1 LLSIS
6 LKPCCL
12 ITELNL
18 EGTKMLYERKSRND
32 SRPALAAA
40 TAAFLLIWMCGA
52 AAADGCRTYTLDA
65 DFDEGVLVG
74 VEHETVHDQLQL
86 SQAPVILP
94 FIWVPNEG
102 QGTVSK
108 INTETGD
115 ELGRYR
121 VAPHSNCSPS
131 RTTVDLQGNC
141 WVGVRDAGTVVK
153 IGLYEAGQWIDRN
166 GDANCQTSQDI
177 NGDGD
182 ITGAELLPWGQD
194 ECVLYEVVLIPGSEG
209 TYAPGTY
216 PGPYDYGHWSTSP
229 RGLAIDASN
238 SLWAGAWIS
247 RTYYYI
253 DGSTG
258 AILNS
263 VDVSPWSHSAYGAV
277 IDGHGVL
284 WSSGHGQNHVLRLDP
299 STNPPTISTLGI
311 GHFVYGIGVD
321 YLDHLFVSGWTDRRL
336 SRVDILASVLQWTQ
350 YKSEL
355 DRARGLVCTSDNDV
369 WVASTVNDCVYR
381 YDNGGNWK
389 ATIYVGNGPTG
400 VAVDA
405 AGKVWSCNLND
416 EYITRINPVTNTVDL
431 QKTIVGSGGHY
442 SYSDMTGI
450 IARTITTKLGTWTVT
465 YDSGTADTLWGTISW
480 NSDEPNG
487 TVVTVEARSSNDA
500 TTWSASET
508 ASNGTDLVTTP
519 NGRYLEVKVTLQII
533 TGETSPILFDL
544 TVCPGLIAVDIDIKP
559 TSCPNPLNLRTRG
572 VLPVA
577 ILGSGEFD
585 VSNIDVA
592 SVRLAGVGAIR
603 SSLEDVTGP
612 VADGNECACT
622 TAGPD
627 GNMDLT
633 LKFRTPEIAVALLN
647 DVGELTEG
655 EQLVLTLMG
664 TLMDGTPIEGSDCVV
679 LVGQVPESVAAT
691 RADSNK
697 DGKVDLRDLVLL
709 KRYFGKSAALE
720 D

>member
-1 LLSIS
+1 
-6 LKPCCL
+6 
-12 ITELNL
+12 
-18 EGTKMLYERKSRND
+18 MLYEKRSRND
-32 SRPALAAA
+32 SRPVLAAA
-40 TAAFLLIWMCGA
+40 TVAFLLIWMCGA
-52 AAADGCRTYTLDA
+52 AAADGCRTYTVDA

-86 SQAPVILP
+86 SQTPVILP

-166 GDANCQTSQDI
+166 GDGTCQTSQDV

-194 ECVLYEVVLIPGSEG
+194 ECVLYEVVLISGYEG

-238 SLWAGAWIS
+238 NLWAGAWTS

-253 DGSTG
+253 DGLTG

-263 VDVSPWSHSAYGAV
+263 VDLSPWGHTPYGAV

-284 WSSGHGQNHVLRLDP
+284 WSAGQSQNHVLRLDP
-299 STNPPTISTLGI
+299 STNPPTISTLSLN
-311 GHFVYGIGVD
+311 HFAYGLGVD
-321 YLDHLFVSGWTDRRL
+321 YLGHLFVSGWTNRTL
-336 SRVDILASVLQWTQ
+336 SRVDVSAGVLEWTQ
-350 YKSEL
+350 GKLEFA
-355 DRARGLVCTSDNDV
+355 RVRGLACTSDNDV
-369 WVASTVNDCVYR
+369 WIASTANGRVYR
-381 YDNGGNWK
+381 CDNDGNLK
-389 ATIYVGNGPTG
+389 ASVYVGNGPTG

-405 AGKVWSCNLND
+405 AGKVWSCNLYD
-416 EYITRINPVTNTVDL
+416 EYITRIDPATNTVDL
-431 QKTIVGSGGHY
+431 QKHIVASGGHY

-465 YDSGTADTLWGTISW
+465 YDSDTADTLWGTISW
-480 NSDEPNG
+480 NSQEPNG

-500 TTWSASET
+500 STWSASET
-508 ASNGTDLVTTP
+508 ASNGTDLASTP

-533 TGETSPILFDL
+533 NGETSPILFDL

-559 TSCPNPLNLRTRG
+559 TSCPNPLNLRNRG

-603 SSLEDVTGP
+603 SSPEDVTGP
-612 VADGNECACT
+612 VVDGNECACT

-664 TLMDGTPIEGSDCVV
+664 TLTDGTPIEGSDCVV

-691 RADSNK
+691 RADGNK
-697 DGKVDLRDLVLL
+697 DGRVDLGDLILL
-709 KRYFGKSAALE
+709 KRYFGKSATLE